1 MDVKQGYPLSK
12 TTFLFVMDAFLVS
25 LEKAM
30 PADTRPRYR
39 TSTRKEGRRGDNV
52 SGTNWTNLGELEFSF

>member
-1 MDVKQGYPLSK
+1 VGVKQGYPLSK

-39 TSTRKEGRRGDNV
+39 TSTRKEGRRLV
-52 SGTNWTNLGELEFSF
+52 